1 MSSLHQGRATYS
13 DKLFKFR
20 NGRFEDLLSD
30 DINEHRDVAN
40 RMAGRSVACVDRK
53 VQHTRTHTHTQT
65 LESADSHSTHTQT
78 PQSLLCVYMH
88 GRFCLFTSDNSR
100 PACTALL
107 SMCYDSSFGRMRC
120 HFLSSVHRTSVIIE
134 ARARLFY
141 STS

>member
-53 VQHTRTHTHTQT
+53 VQHTRTHTHTHTDPGIGRFT
-65 LESADSHSTHTQT
+65 LHTHTNS
-78 PQSLLCVYMH
+78 PESSVCVH
-88 GRFCLFTSDNSR
+88 
-100 PACTALL
+100 AWALL
-107 SMCYDSSFGRMRC
+107 FVYQ
-120 HFLSSVHRTSVIIE
+120 
-134 ARARLFY
+134 
-141 STS
+141 